1 MSSPISL
8 PLGLAIVCVLLLAK
22 SIWTR
27 STRLPLPPGPKPL
40 PLIGNLH
47 QVPKSL
53 QWFHFYHWSREHGP
67 IMHLSMA
74 GQSLILLSTNQT
86 AQDLLSRRSAHYSDR
101 PRMVM
106 SGELVTKGMHM
117 LLRPYDAQYKLHQR
131 MQAPLL
137 NMKASN
143 CYRPIQEMES
153 RQLLWDIIEDTKTH
167 GDKGPSLGHSPRT
180 TTIKATGLPSLTSP
194 TDTQLYSGYRLRT
207 GHEQSMLDAKRVQAE
222 FARTGQVGAYLVD
235 SFPILNRLPA
245 FLAPWKKEGE
255 ELYQLERNLHV
266 GNLERGLANPGWNFS
281 KHMRD
286 SAEARG
292 MSTEELAFDLGIV
305 ADAALD
311 TSTVAMDWLVVACI
325 TAGKAD
331 DGFVAKAQADLDR
344 VVGRGRLPTFEDR
357 ARLPYIDAIVNEV
370 LRWRPVVVGGVPHA
384 TKKEDTYMGYRIPA
398 GSLVMANHY
407 AITRDESIFGPNAD
421 AFEPERW
428 LQYPTDNK
436 GTVAHQQ
443 CTLKDLPQTGFGF
456 GRRICTGRNIARN
469 GLFIQMAR
477 LLWAFEV
484 DAGIVNEAT
493 GARHPV
499 GDMDCT
505 EGFVTMPKP
514 FRASFTPRGDWV
526 REIVAA
532 TCDTHGEDFVAILDQ
547 AGRERRVTIGKE

>member
-1 MSSPISL
+1 MPFFISPAPGPRARL
-8 PLGLAIVCVLLLAK
+8 RPAAGQGPLDALDAA
-22 SIWTR
+22 
-27 STRLPLPPGPKPL
+27 PPAPGPKPL

-53 QWFHFYHWSREHGP
+53 QWLHFYHWSREYGP
-67 IMHLSMA
+67 VMHLSMA
-74 GQSLILLSTNQT
+74 GQSLVILSTNQA
-86 AQDLLSRRSAHYSDR
+86 AQDLLSRRSAQYSDR

-117 LLRPYDAQYKLHQR
+117 LLRQYDAQYKLHQR
-131 MQAPLL
+131 MEAPLL

-143 CYRPIQEMES
+143 CYRPVQEMES
-153 RQLLWDIIEDTKTH
+153 RQLLFDIIENTKTYGERGVDFH
-167 GDKGPSLGHSPRT
+167 HHFERAL
-180 TTIKATGLPSLTSP
+180 ATATAS
-194 TDTQLYSGYRLRT
+194 RT
-207 GHEQSMLDAKRVQAE
+207 GHEQSLQDAKRVQAE

-235 SFPILNRLPA
+235 SFPFLNHLPA

-255 ELYQLERNLHV
+255 QLYRLERNLHV

-325 TAGKAD
+325 TAGGGEN
-331 DGFVAKAQADLDR
+331 GFVAKAQADLDR
-344 VVGRGRLPTFEDR
+344 VVGRDRLPAFEDR
-357 ARLPYIDAIVNEV
+357 AQLPYIDAIVSEV

-384 TKKEDTYMGYRIPA
+384 TKREDTYMGYRIPA
-398 GSLVMANHY
+398 GSLVMGNHY
-407 AITRDESIFGPNAD
+407 AITRDESVFGANVD
-421 AFEPERW
+421 AFLPERW
-428 LQYPTDNK
+428 LQYPEKANPNSDD
-436 GTVAHQQ
+436 VDSLSHEQ

-469 GLFIQMAR
+469 GLFIQVAR
-477 LLWAFEV
+477 LLWAFDVEAGVVNDLTGERRRV
-484 DAGIVNEAT
+484 D
-493 GARHPV
+493 
-499 GDMDCT
+499 DMDCT

-514 FRASFTPRGDWV
+514 FRASFRPRGDWV
-526 REIVAA
+526 REMVKAR
-532 TCDTHGEDFVAILDQ
+532 CDTHGEDFVAMLDR